1 MVTKE
6 NNILHLF
13 SNLPYDIQV
22 NIIKNIIKE
31 NIIVNSHIKYIYP
44 DIDIQKIY
52 ECIYGIKNIKI

>member
-6 NNILHLF
+6 NKILHLF

-22 NIIKNIIKE
+22 IIIKNIIKE

-44 DIDIQKIY
+44 KYRYSKIIRRY
-52 ECIYGIKNIKI
+52 IWN